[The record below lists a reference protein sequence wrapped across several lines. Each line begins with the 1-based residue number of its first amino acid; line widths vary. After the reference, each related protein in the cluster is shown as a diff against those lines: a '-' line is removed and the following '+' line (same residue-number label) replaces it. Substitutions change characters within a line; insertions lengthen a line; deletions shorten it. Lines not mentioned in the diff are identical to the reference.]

1 MVSVCWC
8 CLSKHERVSYTHTCK
23 HTYTLREA
31 QQEGGLCLPLNP
43 LYFVEPWNHLEA
55 QTLRG
60 ITALLSSHTYS
71 AGSFDRAAAHLITHH
86 ENKSHR
92 LHLLRSPEII
102 TVPQKRQIK
111 VACILHMLLRQ
122 SQQNLQESLCVNHVN
137 GREATWSLAGAF

>member
-1 MVSVCWC
+1 M
-8 CLSKHERVSYTHTCK
+8 SYTHTCK
-23 HTYTLREA
+23 HTYTLREVE
-31 QQEGGLCLPLNP
+31 QEGGLCLPLNP

-86 ENKSHR
+86 ENKSHG

-111 VACILHMLLRQ
+111 WHAYYTCFCANRSRTSRKANLCKPCEWQRGHLESCRGILT
-122 SQQNLQESLCVNHVN
+122 SI
-137 GREATWSLAGAF
+137 